1 MGRIVDL
8 VVPEGRFCDSFRS
21 FCCKVVSLPVVSLH
35 HKVDSLQITD
45 GRDIVKRF
53 KNTYNELQRERNS

>member
-8 VVPEGRFCDSFRS
+8 VDSESTFCESFRS
-21 FCCKVVSLPVVSLH
+21 FCCKVVSLPVVSLN

-45 GRDIVKRF
+45 GLVIVKRF
-53 KNTYNELQRERNS
+53 KNT